1 MTRPPTRLSADGW
14 RWLCVGVG
22 VVLRVIPWARNP
34 PLWQD
39 EAALV
44 LNILYLDF
52 ADYFGPLIHHQAAP
66 PLFLCLERVALLIL
80 GDSEAALRLPVLL
93 LGCVSLVLFALLVRR
108 ILDPIPAAV
117 ATGLFAVSDRLIW
130 HATEVKPYAVDS
142 LVAVLVAWVYVR
154 TRHRSLTIQ
163 CGLWA
168 VVLPLLVWFS
178 YPTCF
183 VGGGLLLG
191 LIPDALRGGW
201 KVRLMYLAAGTALAG
216 SFAVLALGPAHAQR
230 DAALSG
236 YWVAQLADWSRPMRV
251 PVWAVAATL
260 EVDRYALMP
269 LGQVLLPL
277 ALVGTVRMART
288 DGRLLTVLLAPAGL
302 TLLAALL
309 GRYPFGGGRVNV
321 FLAPGYILLVAAGL
335 PPVWAWL
342 WRRAR
347 PAVVLLIGLL
357 AIPVGQT
364 LYRTAVPWPRPDFRE
379 PVAFV
384 LETAPPTDAIS
395 GDHWELL
402 YYTRHQPDRYFP
414 LAEIARRNPRR
425 VWVLTGTD
433 PGVPEAVQSQVPPT
447 WRRVD
452 PRDFG
457 RTIAILMERPVE

>member
-1 MTRPPTRLSADGW
+1 MTRLPTRLSADGW
-14 RWLCVGVG
+14 RWLCVGIG

-44 LNILYLDF
+44 LNVIHLDF
-52 ADYFGPLIHHQAAP
+52 TDYFGPLIHHQAAP
-66 PLFLCLERVALLIL
+66 PMFLALERVALLFL
-80 GDSEAALRLPVLL
+80 GDSEWALRLPILL
-93 LGCVSLVLFALLVRR
+93 LGCASLVLFGLLARR
-108 ILDPIPAAV
+108 ILEPIPAAIG
-117 ATGLFAVSDRLIW
+117 TGLFAVSDRLIW
-130 HATEVKPYAVDS
+130 HSTEVKPYAVDA
-142 LVAVLVAWVYVR
+142 LVAVLVAWVFVR
-154 TRHRSLTIQ
+154 TRHWSFAIQ

-183 VGGGLLLG
+183 VGGGLLLALLPNAIRG
-191 LIPDALRGGW
+191 DWKGRLSYLI
-201 KVRLMYLAAGTALAG
+201 AAAAMSG
-216 SFAVLALGPAHAQR
+216 SFAALALGPAHAQR
-230 DAALSG
+230 DTALSD
-236 YWVAQLADWSRPMRV
+236 YWVAQLANWNRPLRI
-251 PVWAVAATL
+251 PIWAMTATL

-277 ALVGTVRMART
+277 ALVGAIRMARS

-302 TLLAALL
+302 TLLAALV

-335 PPVWAWL
+335 APTWEWL
-342 WRRAR
+342 WRRAQ
-347 PAVVLLIGLL
+347 PAVVLIVGLL
-357 AIPVGQT
+357 AIPLGQT
-364 LYRTAVPWPRPDFRE
+364 LYRTTVPWRRPDFRE

-384 LETAPPTDAIS
+384 FDTASSSDAIS

-414 LAEIARRNPRR
+414 LAEIIRRNPPR

-433 PGVPEAVQSQVPPT
+433 PGVTEAVMSQVPPL

-452 PRDFG
+452 DRSFG
-457 RTIAILMERPVE
+457 RTIAILMERRPD

>member
-1 MTRPPTRLSADGW
+1 MTRPPTRLTADGW
-14 RWLCVGVG
+14 RWLCVGLG
-22 VVLRVIPWARNP
+22 VMLRVIPWARNP

-39 EAALV
+39 EAALI
-44 LNILYLDF
+44 LNVIHLDF
-52 ADYFGPLIHHQAAP
+52 ADYFGRLIHHQAAP
-66 PLFLCLERVALLIL
+66 PLFLCLERLARLIL

-93 LGCVSLVLFALLVRR
+93 LGCVSLVLFAMLARR

-130 HATEVKPYAVDS
+130 HATEVKPYAVDA
-142 LVAVLVAWVYVR
+142 LVAVLVAWGYVR
-154 TRHRSLTIQ
+154 TRRWSLAAQ

-168 VVLPLLVWFS
+168 VALPLLVWLS

-183 VGGGLLLG
+183 VGGGLLLA
-191 LIPDALRGGW
+191 LLPDALRCNW
-201 KVRLMYLAAGTALAG
+201 KGRLAYLLAGAALAG
-216 SFAVLALGPAHAQR
+216 LFAALAFGPAHAQR
-230 DAALSG
+230 DSALSG
-236 YWVAQLADWSRPMRV
+236 YWAAQLADWSRPLRV
-251 PVWAVAATL
+251 PVWAVTATL

-277 ALVGTVRMART
+277 ALVGAIRMART

-335 PPVWAWL
+335 VPAWAWL

-347 PAVVLLIGLL
+347 PGVVLVIGLL
-357 AIPVGQT
+357 AVPLGQT

-384 LETAPPTDAIS
+384 FATAPPDDAIS

-433 PGVPEAVQSQVPPT
+433 PGVPEGVQGQVPPK
-447 WRRVD
+447 WRRAD
-452 PRDFG
+452 ARSFG
-457 RTIAILMERPVE
+457 RTIAILMERQAD